1 MRCQQHSQGEWSSFL
16 VESPRSTARCVHT
29 HCRFWWMIS
38 AQVEAY
44 LVHLGAQEVG
54 GAGGFADHQREEVL
68 STDLPYP
75 KSGYYDKQQRC
86 EDCEDGCPIWWLGKG
101 WAVVLGVPVGLCV
114 VGQIACR
121 ILYVAVIVPN
131 ERTDL
136 VTKVLAMDTGMNFY
150 TAMIGGVV
158 MNIIHGE
165 PIYLPPRGPAFIH
178 LFIMGSPMWIGW
190 LTSQKVWTDAD
201 ADSEKDDSG

>member
-1 MRCQQHSQGEWSSFL
+1 
-16 VESPRSTARCVHT
+16 
-29 HCRFWWMIS
+29 MIS

-136 VTKVLAMDTGMNFY
+136 VTKVLAMDTVRN
-150 TAMIGGVV
+150 
-158 MNIIHGE
+158 
-165 PIYLPPRGPAFIH
+165 PRRTSTTQLSVGCAV
-178 LFIMGSPMWIGW
+178 LNDCALSPRMAGHELLYCHDWGCRDEYN
-190 LTSQKVWTDAD
+190 SR
-201 ADSEKDDSG
+201 